1 MAATATPS
9 FSRSRSTGKG
19 HTVWKTPLAP
29 FRGPSYDP
37 GGTADPTP
45 TPDRSDRG
53 TQFWSA
59 LAMASQAYLAGD
71 DKHGHDVV
79 AKGACE
85 LLAGAAAIVVR
96 TGANGRFRIEGSYGE
111 LRGPTDWTRWVD
123 VLDPLP
129 TRRSR
134 RTAVAPL
141 ETSSGRMA
149 IMVVRDD
156 GGSLFDTEALQELA
170 RFSAQVEAVID
181 VASARRR
188 NDIQLIADERDRI
201 ARDIHD
207 HTMGRLFGVGMSL
220 QSLIPLLHD
229 QCTQQ
234 RIHDA
239 VDQIDRSIA
248 ELRMT
253 ALGPISG
260 GPRRVGID
268 DIRNEARSI
277 VTDRTRVTNI
287 APSVVA
293 TGPTIAVDPR
303 IGENILAALGEALMN
318 VVKHANATAVDVLIA
333 NTRDELR
340 FTVTDNGIGI
350 HPTAASGN
358 GLRNISHRASALGG
372 SASFASGPLHGTIV
386 HWRAPLDGAMRS
398 A

>member
-1 MAATATPS
+1 MAATAPPS

-19 HTVWKTPLAP
+19 RTVWKTPLVP
-29 FRGPSYDP
+29 SQGPTYHP
-37 GGTADPTP
+37 AGMADPAP
-45 TPDRSDRG
+45 TSDRPDRG

-59 LAMASQAYLAGD
+59 LAMATQAYLAGD

-85 LLAGAAAIVVR
+85 LLAGDAAIVVR
-96 TGANGRFRIEGSYGE
+96 TGANGRLRIEGSYGE
-111 LRGPTDWTRWVD
+111 LRGPTGSTRWVD
-123 VLDPLP
+123 VLGPLP
-129 TRRSR
+129 TRRSG

-141 ETSSGRMA
+141 ETSSGRMV
-149 IMVVRDD
+149 IMVARDD
-156 GGSLFDTEALQELA
+156 ARSFFDTGALQELA
-170 RFSAQVEAVID
+170 RFSAQVVAVIN
-181 VASARRR
+181 VASARRQ

-220 QSLIPLLHD
+220 QSLIPRLHD
-229 QCTQQ
+229 QCTEQ

-248 ELRMT
+248 ELRLT

-260 GPRRVGID
+260 GPLRVGID
-268 DIRNEARSI
+268 DIRSKARLI

-293 TGPTIAVDPR
+293 TGPTVSVDPW
-303 IGENILAALGEALMN
+303 IGENVLAALGEALMN
-318 VVKHANATAVDVLIA
+318 VVKHANATAVNVLIT

-340 FTVTDNGIGI
+340 FSVTDNGIGI
-350 HPTAASGN
+350 QPTTASGN

-372 SASFASGPLHGTIV
+372 SASFAPGPQRGTIV
-386 HWRAPLDGAMRS
+386 QWQAPLGVPRS
-398 A
+398 AA